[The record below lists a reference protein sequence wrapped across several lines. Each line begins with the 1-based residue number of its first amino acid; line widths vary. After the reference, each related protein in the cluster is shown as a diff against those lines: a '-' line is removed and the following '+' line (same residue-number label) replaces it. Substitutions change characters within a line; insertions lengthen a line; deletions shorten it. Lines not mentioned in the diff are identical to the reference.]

1 MAVYIHCNFNSE
13 VLRMATDVNILI
25 PDNDRVRQFRE
36 NIRHCI
42 FYMDLAVTIHTI
54 FEKPIL
60 KGMRTSIRLWWL
72 CRVCTIV
79 PIRI

>member
-36 NIRHCI
+36 KTNVPVKYRL
-42 FYMDLAVTIHTI
+42 FVKSWGKLKVTRN
-54 FEKPIL
+54 E
-60 KGMRTSIRLWWL
+60 
-72 CRVCTIV
+72 
-79 PIRI
+79 

>member
-36 NIRHCI
+36 KTNVPVK
-42 FYMDLAVTIHTI
+42 YQTLYLIHTI